1 MGSIRRLAA
10 IAGAV
15 AVAGA
20 FVAGPAA
27 ADTPEVYAGSA
38 AAKALDLNILGQQAT
53 LGVSTAKVSSDLK
66 ATATGAGQ
74 LVPQLTSFAG
84 NTDASVSGSGSSTKP
99 NTCATPALPDPIPTV
114 LSIGAAC
121 SSASASVL
129 NNNPVATSTAS
140 VAQVAANAQTILQQ
154 LNAVTT
160 PIGSTLDGLLTQVCT
175 NLSQTCSATTTVQD
189 LVTSVLN
196 TQTLGVEVGPSASSV
211 TTEASKVTSTASA
224 AGAVVKLLPLPVV
237 SGVASSDPVATIT
250 VGEAKASAVYDRSN
264 GTSTPTVTPA
274 LVHVHFNTALTSGTQ
289 LQDITVAPGQDVTIL
304 AGTPLE
310 SRIVVASGSTPKN
323 ADGSVGAVA
332 DGVRLELLKGLN
344 GGVTLGLAHAEAGVG
359 GAIATKTPALVPDV
373 TRELPRTGGTPWIP
387 MAGIGVLG
395 LAVVLRRTTAKAA
408 GR

>member
-66 ATATGAGQ
+66 AAASGAGQ

-84 NTDASVSGSGSSTKP
+84 NTDASVTGSGSSTKP
-99 NTCATPALPDPIPTV
+99 NTCATPALPDPIPPV
-114 LSIGAAC
+114 LS
-121 SSASASVL
+121 
-129 NNNPVATSTAS
+129 NNPVATSTAS

-189 LVTSVLN
+189 LVNSVLN

-250 VGEAKASAVYDRSN
+250 VGEAKASAVYDRST

-274 LVHVHFNTALTSGTQ
+274 LVHVHFNTALTTGTP
-289 LQDITVAPGQDVTIL
+289 LQDIAVTPGQDITIL

-359 GAIATKTPALVPDV
+359 GAIATKTPALIPDV
-373 TRELPRTGGTPWIP
+373 ARELPRTGGTPWIP